1 MSSKKPFD
9 YIEDKIKQ
17 AAENNLPAFDE
28 KAWEAMNAKL
38 DQEEKRRKPV
48 FFWWIVLPLL
58 LIGGLGAY
66 KLLNHSNNDGQKSV
80 TIPATTDHH
89 QQTAEQ
95 LPVANGND
103 KSGSSAGEQKVEAA
117 PDDKNSSV
125 KKQAATTTAFNTT
138 TIVPVAETVTSV
150 AAEKR
155 RLVVKGKKGKLA
167 VSNTAA
173 IAEENEL
180 GEGNDKTSAVDNK
193 FSRKNTKVKRQAK
206 ASVTTAANAASEVG
220 DETAAANNVQSP
232 TVVKSK
238 NAPSKDPFAAIK
250 SVPQSVIVQQKETD
264 TSIINDAKD
273 KEKTGVTEKGKI
285 ADQKKDKQKIVSE
298 KGFYLLATAGPDAG
312 SVRLFSYDNSS
323 VTPKF
328 GIGAGYQFN
337 NRLSV
342 QTGFYAVNKKY
353 IALKGDY
360 HAKPGSYW
368 ERVDIQKVKAAC
380 LIYEIPLTVRYNL
393 IRRQSLNFYA
403 TAGMS
408 SYIMQKENYDYY
420 YNAYNTYHEKE
431 VQYTGNKNFFS
442 TLSFSIGIEKKLT
455 PAFSLLLE
463 PSVSLPVTGVGE
475 GKVNLYS
482 SALQLGAR
490 YFFPKKKK

>member
-17 AAENNLPAFDE
+17 AAENNLPPFDE

-38 DQEEKRRKPV
+38 DKEEKRRKP
-48 FFWWIVLPLL
+48 FFLWWMVLPLL

-66 KLLNHSNNDGQKSV
+66 KLLTDTNNDGQKTETV
-80 TIPATTDHH
+80 AAITDQH
-89 QQTAEQ
+89 QQTATQ

-103 KSGSSAGEQKVEAA
+103 KSGSPVGEQKTEAA
-117 PDDKNSSV
+117 PDSKTSSV
-125 KKQAATTTAFNTT
+125 KEQTATVTPVHKTTT
-138 TIVPVAETVTSV
+138 VPADVTATV
-150 AAEKR
+150 AAEKNK
-155 RLVVKGKKGKLA
+155 LVVKGKKGKLT
-167 VSNTAA
+167 VGNTAA
-173 IAEENEL
+173 TAEENQL
-180 GEGNDKTSAVDNK
+180 ASSNDKTTAAEKTFNK
-193 FSRKNTKVKRQAK
+193 KITTVKRPAK
-206 ASVTTAANAASEVG
+206 TAVTTAANAADEVE
-220 DETAAANNVQSP
+220 DETAVANNVQSP
-232 TVVKSK
+232 TVGKSK
-238 NAPSKDPFAAIK
+238 NNTSKDPFAAIK
-250 SVPQSVIVQQKETD
+250 AAPQSVSVQQKETE
-264 TSIINDAKD
+264 TSVINDTKD
-273 KEKTGVTEKGKI
+273 KDKTAVTEKGKI
-285 ADQKKDKQKIVSE
+285 ADQKKDKQKTVSQ

-312 SVRLFSYDNSS
+312 SVKLFSYANSS
-323 VTPKF
+323 VTPRL

-353 IALKGDY
+353 VAFKGDY

-368 ERVDIQKVKAAC
+368 DRVDIQKVKAAC
-380 LIYEIPLTVRYNL
+380 LIYEIPLTVRYDL
-393 IRRQSLNFYA
+393 VRRKSLNFYA

-420 YNAYNTYHEKE
+420 YNAYNSYHEKE

-442 TLSFSIGIEKKLT
+442 TLSFSVGLEKKLT

-463 PSVSLPVTGVGE
+463 PSVSLPVTGVGD
-475 GKVNLYS
+475 GKVKLYS

-490 YFFPKKKK
+490 YFFSKKKK

>member
-17 AAENNLPAFDE
+17 AAENSLPPFDE

-38 DQEEKRRKPV
+38 DQEEKRRKP
-48 FFWWIVLPLL
+48 FFLWWIILPLL

-66 KLLNHSNNDGQKSV
+66 KLFSHSNSNHTETV
-80 TIPATTDHH
+80 TIATTTDQK

-95 LPVANGND
+95 LTVADGTD
-103 KSGSSAGEQKVEAA
+103 KTGSTDVEQKSTA
-117 PDDKNSSV
+117 PINDKNSLV
-125 KKQAATTTAFNTT
+125 KKEAKTTTAVNKKNTL
-138 TIVPVAETVTSV
+138 PVAETATIVV
-150 AAEKR
+150 AEKR
-155 RLVVKGKKGKLA
+155 KLVVKGKKGKLV
-167 VSNTAA
+167 VSNTAV
-173 IAEENEL
+173 IAQGDEVV
-180 GEGNDKTSAVDNK
+180 GSDDKTSAIDNK
-193 FSRKNTKVKRQAK
+193 FNRKIIKVKRPGK
-206 ASVTTAANAASEVG
+206 ASVATAGNAAEEEK
-220 DETAAANNVQSP
+220 DETTEANNVQSP
-232 TVVKSK
+232 TVIKTK

-250 SVPQSVIVQQKETD
+250 SAPKSIIIQQKETEI
-264 TSIINDAKD
+264 SITNDAKD
-273 KEKTGVTEKGKI
+273 KEKTVVTEKGKV
-285 ADQKKDKQKIVSE
+285 ADQQKDKQKNVSE

-312 SVRLFSYDNSS
+312 SVKLFSYANSS
-323 VTPKF
+323 VTPRL

-353 IALKGDY
+353 VAFKGDY

-368 ERVDIQKVKAAC
+368 DRVDIQKVKAAC
-380 LIYEIPLTVRYNL
+380 LIYEIPLTVRYDL
-393 IRRQSLNFYA
+393 VRRKSLNFYA

-420 YNAYNTYHEKE
+420 YNAYNAYHEKE

-442 TLSFSIGIEKKLT
+442 TLSFSVGLEKKLT

-463 PSVSLPVTGVGE
+463 PSVSLPVTGVGD
-475 GKVNLYS
+475 GKVRLYS

-490 YFFPKKKK
+490 YFFPKSKK